1 VQGDEEAGQTHD
13 GAAAMQMLQPS
24 FVWVLRIRIVVLAIP
39 IVVLIA
45 VLDLWASVDAGPL
58 RSTDLPYG
66 LMTGTVALFGLFAV
80 LLLPNR
86 RYRAWGY
93 AEGEDELAI
102 RRGVWVRLRT
112 IVPFGRVQHIDVAQ
126 GPIERRYDLATLI
139 LHTAG
144 TRSASVALPG
154 LLQRD
159 AEAMRDRIR
168 AKIRQDLV

>member
-1 VQGDEEAGQTHD
+1 VPSDPESDPTHET
-13 GAAAMQMLQPS
+13 AAAMQPLDPDQIKVM
-24 FVWVLRIRIVVLAIP
+24 RIRAALVSVMPL
-39 IVVLIA
+39 VIA
-45 VLDLWASVDAGPL
+45 FVLDLGPL
-58 RSTDLPYG
+58 RETPVPEYALPG
-66 LMTGTVALFGLFAV
+66 AV
-80 LLLPNR
+80 LLIVLYAVLVLPGR

-93 AEGEDELAI
+93 AEGEDELAV
-102 RRGVWVRLRT
+102 RRGVLVRTRT

-126 GPIERRYDLATLI
+126 GPIERRYGLATLI

-154 LLQRD
+154 LRHAD

>member
-1 VQGDEEAGQTHD
+1 MGGEDETGATHD
-13 GAAAMQMLQPS
+13 IAAAMQPLHPS
-24 FVWVLRIRIVVLAIP
+24 QISVMRIRAMLVSAVALAI
-39 IVVLIA
+39 A
-45 VLDLWASVDAGPL
+45 YGLDMGPL
-58 RSTDLPYG
+58 RETPVPEYALPG
-66 LMTGTVALFGLFAV
+66 LV
-80 LLLPNR
+80 LLAALYLVLILPGR

-102 RRGVWVRLRT
+102 RRGVLVRTRT

-126 GPIERRYDLATLI
+126 GPIERRFGLATLI

-144 TRSASVALPG
+144 TRSAAVALPG
-154 LLQRD
+154 LLHEE